1 MYIKDG
7 YTCKIHGYNKY
18 LHSYRTHINMHIKL
32 YTIYLRYSCDNAHYQ
47 RSDIQDNVTMQ
58 LWNSE
63 SNVRA
68 EDLCFTILGLCSY
81 GSVLYTTNEKYKN
94 AN

>member
-1 MYIKDG
+1 MDIRIK
-7 YTCKIHGYNKY
+7 YTCIINIYTLSYTYKHAYKIVH
-18 LHSYRTHINMHIKL
+18 YR
-32 YTIYLRYSCDNAHYQ
+32 RYSCDHAHYQ

-81 GSVLYTTNEKYKN
+81 GSVLYTTNKN
-94 AN
+94 IKMQIKRKI